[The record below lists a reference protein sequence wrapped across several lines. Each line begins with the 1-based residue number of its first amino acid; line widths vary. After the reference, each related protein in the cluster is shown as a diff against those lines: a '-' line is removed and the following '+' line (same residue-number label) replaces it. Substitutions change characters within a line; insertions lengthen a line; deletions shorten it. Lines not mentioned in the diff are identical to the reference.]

1 MPIPFPPAGPQVQ
14 AALQKVPTSQLQNY
28 AAGRPPQP
36 TGQVTPGP
44 MGAAAEA
51 LNARGAIGAA
61 NQRQQAMQNNP
72 ANSPTIFQ
80 QKDMELQQK
89 AQQLAAMGQQIQ
101 QKEQQ
106 LGVLGALMAKKAQDM
121 QARESMG
128 VANLPIRPD
137 MFTAMDGGI
146 VFSGGG
152 AVQRFNGVNSSTVK
166 DRPILTNEGLAADFE
181 RLLNYF
187 GVPFTSFEEGM
198 ARTKEGQEALRRRFE
213 RMPELG
219 SMQTASRG
227 EETKGE
233 ETKPGESKPRKED
246 KPNLVPLPGAG
257 VASLTRRDFSADME
271 KLKPYMTGIDRSDE
285 TKLINEYLEYQK
297 KVAAEVAK
305 GNLSEEKAKEMMDAR
320 KAEMAAQYSKYTKD
334 RGTRQEELINAMR
347 GEEPTFQERLGAGL
361 KRLPVDLKGVRL
373 GGLFGALGAGAAES
387 DAEYRKR
394 MREAAVK
401 SAEIKELNAK
411 ADLLEERGQMAEA
424 DKVRKEAEDR
434 TLRRMQTNVAAM
446 EPMGKGIEALLA
458 SSRQGQNLQAQMR
471 GQELGAA
478 GNILAQNIAADRA
491 IDLAKFQAAQSERLA
506 ALQENYAR
514 TRDPA
519 ILKELKALA
528 DASGIPL
535 DQLTKMRF
543 GVGKTDPTASYIRMA
558 QFMQGL
564 DATSPE
570 LQKYLSPDMKQA
582 IKAGGN
588 ALKNPKFIEELEKA
602 KERYARD
609 IMSGGVVGAIPTSAD
624 ILNRN
629 P

>member
-1 MPIPFPPAGPQVQ
+1 MPIPFPPDGPQVQ
-14 AALQKVPTSQLQNY
+14 AAMSKMPGGVLQQY
-28 AAGRPPQP
+28 ATGRPPQP

-61 NQRQQAMQNNP
+61 NQRQSAMNNKV
-72 ANSPTIFQ
+72 SDSTVFQ
-80 QKDMELQQK
+80 QKDM
-89 AQQLAAMGQQIQ
+89 QIQ
-101 QKEQQ
+101 QAMQALKQKEQQ

-121 QARESMG
+121 QTRESAG
-128 VANLPIRPD
+128 VGSLPLPEN
-137 MFTAMDGGI
+137 MFTAMDGGV

-213 RMPELG
+213 MMPELG
-219 SMQTASRG
+219 AMQTASRG
-227 EETKGE
+227 EERKDE

-246 KPNLVPLPGAG
+246 KPNLVPVPGAG

-334 RGTRQEELINAMR
+334 RGTRQEEMISAMR

-411 ADLLEERGQMAEA
+411 ADLLEERGQMVEA
-424 DKVRKEAEDR
+424 DRVRKEAEARKKD
-434 TLRRMQTNVAAM
+434 
-446 EPMGKGIEALLA
+446 EAGLEAGALEAKARGLA
-458 SSRQGQNLQAQMR
+458 SLQQLAGKDRDRVATAATSLLSSELNEDAQKRLAEYRAKLEAQYREPRGPTSLEQRVALYKSDPKLYKVLFGDKESSKPPSPRDIIAAKQYAANLPLEQLDLSNDVKMAIKNKAKSLNDPTSDIY
-471 GQELGAA
+471 QEIQKARDRA
-478 GNILAQNIAADRA
+478 AQNI
-491 IDLAKFQAAQSERLA
+491 LFL
-506 ALQENYAR
+506 
-514 TRDPA
+514 
-519 ILKELKALA
+519 
-528 DASGIPL
+528 GIPEADDL
-535 DQLTKMRF
+535 
-543 GVGKTDPTASYIRMA
+543 
-558 QFMQGL
+558 
-564 DATSPE
+564 
-570 LQKYLSPDMKQA
+570 
-582 IKAGGN
+582 
-588 ALKNPKFIEELEKA
+588 LKRQP
-602 KERYARD
+602 R
-609 IMSGGVVGAIPTSAD
+609 
-624 ILNRN
+624 
-629 P
+629 

>member
-1 MPIPFPPAGPQVQ
+1 MPIPYPPDGPQVQ
-14 AALQKVPTSQLQNY
+14 AAMSKMPGGVLQQY
-28 AAGRPPQP
+28 ATGRPPQP
-36 TGQVTPGP
+36 TGQATPGP
-44 MGAAAEA
+44 GGAPA
-51 LNARGAIGAA
+51 LALADRGFKGAA
-61 NQRQQAMQNNP
+61 NQRQNAMNNKV
-72 ANSPTIFQ
+72 SDSTIFQ
-80 QKDMELQQK
+80 QKDMQIQQ
-89 AQQLAAMGQQIQ
+89 AMQALQ

-121 QARESMG
+121 QTRESAG
-128 VANLPIRPD
+128 VGSLPLPEN

-227 EETKGE
+227 EERKDE
-233 ETKPGESKPRKED
+233 ESKPGESKPRKED
-246 KPNLVPLPGAG
+246 KPNLVPVRGAG

-285 TKLINEYLEYQK
+285 TKLINEYLDYQK

-334 RGTRQEELINAMR
+334 RGTRQEEMISAMQ
-347 GEEPTFQERLGAGL
+347 GEAPTFQERLGRGL
-361 KRLPVDLKGVRL
+361 GRLPTDLKGVRL
-373 GGLFGALGAGAAES
+373 GGALAALGAGAAES
-387 DAEYRKR
+387 DAEYKKR
-394 MREAAVK
+394 VREAAVK
-401 SAEIKELNAK
+401 RAEIRELNAK

-491 IDLAKFQAAQSERLA
+491 IELAKFQAAQGERLA

-519 ILKELKALA
+519 MLKELKALA

-543 GVGKTDPTASYIRMA
+543 GVGKDPTASYIRMA